1 MQQTSMQQTSMQQK
15 SMQQKSLY
23 VLSATALFLFGTAL
37 GVTLDRFRSSGEAS
51 AAAQQVEAAVRIVQS
66 QYVEAVPADTLAQT
80 MITSLVETLDPHS
93 VYIDARRMDRVEESF
108 RGSFEGIGISYELV
122 DGPDGRDTLA
132 VLTVVPGGPSDEAGL
147 QAGDRIVAVDDT
159 SAVGWTHRRVRT
171 TLKGPARSTVDVT
184 VRRPGRPDLFDV
196 TITRG
201 SVPLRTVEAAYM
213 MDPSTGYIRISRFA
227 RTTHDEFLRAA
238 RRLQEEGM
246 TRLMLD
252 LRGNA
257 GGYMREAEKLCDEFL
272 ADGQV
277 IVSARSRHEAYTETR
292 YATGGEAFETMPL
305 AVLVDEHSASASE
318 IVAGALQ
325 DHDRALLIGRRTFGK
340 GLVQRQFD
348 FDDGSGLR
356 LTIARFYTPS
366 GRLIQTP
373 YEDGGREAYYAE
385 KRRRMA
391 RLDTTASRQA
401 VIETAPDSVKYRT
414 DAGRVVL
421 GGGGIVPDEL
431 VPSDTEDSFRTV
443 VERRGLIRDF
453 ARRWVD
459 RRAPAVRNRW
469 AGRPDAFARDFAMPE
484 TAYPA
489 FLQFAQARGVHVG
502 PPAPPASDARASDG
516 GGGAG
521 ASEGERPIRFDRD
534 AADRARPYV
543 ETMMK
548 SSIGRRLFGTEMAI
562 RVRNEVDK
570 TVSLARR
577 VWPQAGRLAARY
589 PVE

>member
-1 MQQTSMQQTSMQQK
+1 MQSTT
-15 SMQQKSLY
+15 MQQKSLY
-23 VLSATALFLFGTAL
+23 VLSATALLLFGMAL
-37 GVTLDRFRSSGEAS
+37 GVTLDRFQSAGEAP
-51 AAAQQVEAAVRIVQS
+51 AAVQQLEAAVRVVQS
-66 QYVEAVPADTLAQT
+66 QYVEAVPADTLART
-80 MITSLVETLDPHS
+80 MITSLLGTLDPHS
-93 VYIDARRMDRVEESF
+93 VYIDAEQMNRVEESF

-122 DGPDGRDTLA
+122 DGPDGRDTLS

-147 QAGDRIVAVDDT
+147 QGGDRIVAVGGT
-159 SAVGWTHRRVRT
+159 SAVGWTHRRIRT
-171 TLKGPARSTVDVT
+171 TLKGPAQSTVEVT
-184 VRRPGRPDLFDV
+184 VRRPGRTDPFEV

-213 MDPSTGYIRISRFA
+213 MGPSTGYIRISRFA
-227 RTTHDEFLRAA
+227 RTTHDEFVRAA
-238 RRLQEEGM
+238 RRLSEEGM
-246 TRLMLD
+246 ARLMLD

-325 DHDRALLIGRRTFGK
+325 DHDRALLVGRRTFGK

-348 FDDGSGLR
+348 FADGSGLR
-356 LTIARFYTPS
+356 LTIARFHTPS

-373 YEDGGREAYYAE
+373 YENGGRQAYYAE

-391 RLDTTASRQA
+391 GGDTSASRQA

-431 VPSDTEDSFRTV
+431 VPEETEDTFRAV

-453 ARRWVD
+453 ARRWAD
-459 RRAPAVRNRW
+459 RRAPSLRNRW

-489 FLQFAQARGVHVG
+489 FLQFVKARGVHTG
-502 PPAPPASDARASDG
+502 PSRPAA
-516 GGGAG
+516 GGAAG
-521 ASEGERPIRFDRD
+521 EGPGSRAGFDRD
-534 AADRARPYV
+534 EAAEARLYV

-548 SSIGRRLFGTEMAI
+548 SSVGRRLFGTELAI
-562 RVRNEVDK
+562 RIRNEVDK
-570 TVSLARR
+570 TVSTARR